1 MSAAPRS
8 DQAGA
13 SPADTRVTFVGHSTV
28 AIEAAG
34 TRVLTDPLL
43 RDGLFGFLR
52 RRPPLPHLG
61 AAGRP
66 DAVLISH
73 LHYDHL
79 DLPSLRSL
87 PSGTPI
93 VAPRGSRGF
102 LGRRGFH
109 DVVELDEGEGLQ
121 VGAIRVTAVHAR
133 HGRGGRPG
141 AGRVGSV
148 GYLVEAKARIYFAGD
163 TELFAEMVEIG
174 PGIDCALL
182 PIWGWGP
189 RLGPRSSRP
198 VHGAL
203 NRFACSSRGSRC
215 PSTGAPTPLWA
226 HPRCGPGWR
235 ASRQA
240 GSSVTPSEWPRRS
253 RSGSWPRAS
262 RFGSPTYRVGPS
274 SHEQGDARDA
284 GNHRGRRSGDQ
295 DNRGLVGDARR
306 RRSAD
311 HPRGEHRGRGRP
323 AHRSAPVDG
332 GGPTGGRRGPRAR
345 ADLPRSGAARFLDDK
360 LLDADVVDEDV
371 RFRLDTQAEAL

>member
-1 MSAAPRS
+1 MSTAPRS
-8 DQAGA
+8 DAAGA

-34 TRVLTDPLL
+34 TSVLTDPLL
-43 RDGLFGFLR
+43 RDGLLGLLR

-79 DLPSLRSL
+79 DFPSLRSL

-109 DVVELDEGEGLQ
+109 DVVELGEGEGLQ

-141 AGRVGSV
+141 AGRVGAV
-148 GYLVEAKARIYFAGD
+148 GYMVEAKARIYFAGD
-163 TELFAEMVEIG
+163 TKLFAEMVEIG

-189 RLGPRSSRP
+189 RLGPGHLDPFTAAESLRLLEPRVAVP
-198 VHGAL
+198 IHW
-203 NRFACSSRGSRC
+203 GSYT
-215 PSTGAPTPLWA
+215 PLGAPRLWPWLEGEA
-226 HPRCGPGWR
+226 
-235 ASRQA
+235 
-240 GSSVTPSEWPRRS
+240 
-253 RSGSWPRAS
+253 AS
-262 RFGSPTYRVGPS
+262 RFV
-274 SHEQGDARDA
+274 RDA
-284 GNHRGRRSGDQ
+284 QRVAPEVEVRV
-295 DNRGLVGDARR
+295 LA
-306 RRSAD
+306 
-311 HPRGEHRGRGRP
+311 PGE
-323 AHRSAPVDG
+323 SLWL
-332 GGPTGGRRGPRAR
+332 T
-345 ADLPRSGAARFLDDK
+345 
-360 LLDADVVDEDV
+360 DV
-371 RFRLDTQAEAL
+371 